1 MLVHGDKLFISY
13 SASATDENY
22 CMGLLWID
30 READPLQPE
39 NWHKAPQ
46 PVFRTSYENRQ
57 YGPGHNSFTQ
67 TPAGKMCWYITRG
80 ITPRLKATRCM
91 IPIVIRG

>member
-30 READPLQPE
+30 LQADPLQPT

-46 PVFRTSYENRQ
+46 PVFRTS
-57 YGPGHNSFTQ
+57 
-67 TPAGKMCWYITRG
+67 
-80 ITPRLKATRCM
+80 
-91 IPIVIRG
+91 